1 MVKLYEVASV
11 GGANDKFYKLRE
23 IYINPA
29 HVIYVRADT
38 KYKTLLYEG
47 KLPADLDGRQEFSK
61 ISLLKGST
69 GLEIVVVGNTKLI
82 MEKLSVTNDG
92 GRNVLRG

>member
-1 MVKLYEVASV
+1 VVKLYEVASV

-38 KYKTLLYEG
+38 KYKALLTEG
-47 KLPADLDGRQEFSK
+47 KLPDLDGRQEFSK
-61 ISLLKGST
+61 ISLIKGST